1 MLLLHRQN
9 ATKTTT
15 LGVTGS
21 IMQIRYQINFRRE
34 EKRNKARA
42 MHIVRDR
49 APIKRQETRKK
60 KKEKRKERVKQQG
73 HLKSDSLYGCGKP
86 TKQSQ
91 LSD

>member
-1 MLLLHRQN
+1 
-9 ATKTTT
+9 
-15 LGVTGS
+15 
-21 IMQIRYQINFRRE
+21 E

-49 APIKRQETRKK
+49 APIKRQETRDKRQEK
-60 KKEKRKERVKQQG
+60 REKRKERVKQQG

-91 LSD
+91 LGD

>member
-49 APIKRQETRKK
+49 APIKRQEKR
-60 KKEKRKERVKQQG
+60 EKRKEKREKR
-73 HLKSDSLYGCGKP
+73 KEKRE
-86 TKQSQ
+86 K
-91 LSD
+91 